1 MEFSH
6 QSNLERGV
14 RYFNFES
21 NFLVGD
27 QEDVSEAPED
37 AAPVIARS
45 LQVACVHIESFQKVL
60 IQHIGEA
67 ETMGHSFDDGRRF
80 VREVWSARRG
90 IDVVMDISRLGIGDG
105 LDLGDNDAVLQLQLV
120 HRDQA
125 VKVRNRYRAGR
136 TTTQDI
142 TTLAILSCELEL
154 LSFLV

>member
-120 HRDQA
+120 QGYLQNLRQLSPLLTSNFSA
-125 VKVRNRYRAGR
+125 NFLGGKCRGLFRKKP
-136 TTTQDI
+136 Q
-142 TTLAILSCELEL
+142 IL
-154 LSFLV
+154 